1 MESTG
6 FSEMSVH
13 IYHCCEHRDHTNIN
27 ETDRYLGGAELLYL
41 SIWFFIILG
50 YCQRQ
55 QVILQDSFFPLWRL
69 NNNKSLRILHGRWV
83 LLLHLQLMTL
93 ILTLM
98 IDQKVCCHN
107 YRKRKVGYTVLF
119 FLFFNVNVI

>member
-13 IYHCCEHRDHTNIN
+13 IYHCCENRDHTNIN
-27 ETDRYLGGAELLYL
+27 ETCGYLGGAELLYL

-50 YCQRQ
+50 YCQRH
-55 QVILQDSFFPLWRL
+55 QVILQDSFLPLWRL
-69 NNNKSLRILHGRWV
+69 NNNNKSLRILHGRWV
-83 LLLHLQLMTL
+83 LLLCVQLMTL

-98 IDQKVCCHN
+98 MDQKVCCHN
-107 YRKRKVGYTVLF
+107 YRKRKVGHTVIF
-119 FLFFNVNVI
+119 IVF